1 MRTLPAVLTTLS
13 LAVGA
18 TGSLAAG
25 PAAASIGAPPRAVE
39 ANTTAAANCR
49 IVVGSAT
56 AGGYHVRTPITST
69 TPPVIGTSTYQPHTY
84 PSGWVRLSTTFN
96 NWPKAGGKEAR
107 YGWFV
112 HGDTLYTHH
121 YGLKNGAPDPALPAK
136 YTKLGGGWGP
146 YSALEVSNYYRGQT
160 LARQTAYALRTDGT
174 LRRWSISSTGK
185 WTPTGAATG
194 FSAVRS
200 IALISRTATYDTFI
214 ANLRGGALYTIHLPT
229 TAPLKPVVKQ
239 VRTTGWGEFEQLVAA
254 TCGKGS
260 LVIGVDRQSKY
271 GQLYAVGHATG
282 LSTPIKHL
290 GELDALMFRTPDPAF
305 FRWTDNPPTDA
316 LAGE

>member
-1 MRTLPAVLTTLS
+1 MRRLPAVLTTLS
-13 LAVGA
+13 LALGATVPLTVGA
-18 TGSLAAG
+18 EAE
-25 PAAASIGAPPRAVE
+25 AAAS
-39 ANTTAAANCR
+39 CR
-49 IVVGSAT
+49 MVVGSAT
-56 AGGYHVRTPITST
+56 SGGYHVRTPITAT
-69 TPPVIGTSTYQPHTY
+69 TPPATGVSTYQPHTY
-84 PSGWVRLSTTFN
+84 PRDWVRLSTSFN

-112 HGDTLYTHH
+112 FGDTLYAHR
-121 YGLKNGAPDPALPAK
+121 YGLKDGAPDPALPAK
-136 YTKLGGGWGP
+136 YTKLGSGWAP
-146 YSALEVSNYYRGQT
+146 YTAIEASSYYRGQT
-160 LARQTAYALRTDGT
+160 LARQTAYALRNDGT

-194 FSAVRS
+194 FSGVRS

-239 VRTTGWGEFEQLVAA
+239 VRATGWGQFEQLVAA

-260 LVIGVDRQSKY
+260 LVVGVDKQTKD

-282 LSTPIKHL
+282 SSTPIKHL
-290 GELDALMFRTPDPAF
+290 GELNALMFQTPDPAF